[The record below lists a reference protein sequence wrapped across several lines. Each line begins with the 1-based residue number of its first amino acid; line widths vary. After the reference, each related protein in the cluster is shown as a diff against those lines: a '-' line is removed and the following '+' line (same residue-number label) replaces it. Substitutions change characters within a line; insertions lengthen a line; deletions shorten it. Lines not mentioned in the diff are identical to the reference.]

1 MLSKGKVK
9 YIHSLEMKKYRNELN
24 AFVAEGNKLVADM
37 MFAFECELI
46 LAKPSWMAMQ
56 GNIPAKELLEAE
68 GDDIRKASFLKN
80 PQDVLAVFKRPDWS
94 LDEADPSTSLVLAL
108 DGIQDPGNLGTIIRL
123 ADWFGIEHIV
133 CSPDTADVFSPKTV
147 QATMGALAHV
157 KVHYTELEDY
167 LKAQAARQIPLFGT
181 FLDGEN
187 MYTKELSA
195 NGIIVMGNEGN
206 GILVARRSRS
216 FYLARFSFRRHTG
229 PWKSRNHHT
238 PCRLVRHRTYRLQ
251 PRHRR
256 CLQSEDCAGHNGRT
270 GTCKSP
276 LHGTGRLPESP
287 GGKTNSV
294 VRYIPRRRK
303 HVHKGIVGK
312 RNHRDG
318 ERRER
323 NTSANRK
330 VD

>member
-1 MLSKGKVK
+1 MTSV
-9 YIHSLEMKKYRNELN
+9 
-24 AFVAEGNKLVADM
+24 
-37 MFAFECELI
+37 
-46 LAKPSWMAMQ
+46 
-56 GNIPAKELLEAE
+56 
-68 GDDIRKASFLKN
+68 N

-206 GILVARRSRS
+206 GIRPQIEKLINQKLYIPSFPPERETSESLNVAI
-216 FYLARFSFRRHTG
+216 ATAVICAEFRRCQG
-229 PWKSRNHHT
+229 NAA
-238 PCRLVRHRTYRLQ
+238 Q
-251 PRHRR
+251 
-256 CLQSEDCAGHNGRT
+256 
-270 GTCKSP
+270 
-276 LHGTGRLPESP
+276 
-287 GGKTNSV
+287 
-294 VRYIPRRRK
+294 
-303 HVHKGIVGK
+303 
-312 RNHRDG
+312 
-318 ERRER
+318 
-323 NTSANRK
+323 
-330 VD
+330 